1 MESVI
6 LEEVIEEIID
16 EESVRKAYLNLIK
29 SERAL
34 INMGKTLELAKEAAR
49 IK

>member
-16 EESVRKAYLNLIK
+16 EESVRKAYLNIILLRGNIK
-29 SERAL
+29 
-34 INMGKTLELAKEAAR
+34 TKEDCFMLKK
-49 IK
+49 IMH

>member
-16 EESVRKAYLNLIK
+16 EESVRKAYLNIILLRGNIK
-29 SERAL
+29 LKKIAL
-34 INMGKTLELAKEAAR
+34 NF
-49 IK
+49 